1 MIKERESDVALR
13 CARRGCPHPHRQ
25 VEFLSTALATS
36 PDTQTSAER
45 IIRQRVGVKNALEG
59 SLFVYALMAPGTEGK
74 MDQKTRFLN
83 DDVSEMIIFCR
94 RNNPVILQGRK
105 QEGGQRTGVG
115 VGWGGDLAAGGNTPD
130 DLL

>member
-1 MIKERESDVALR
+1 MSAPPSPGGVLEHSAGNVARYPDVCR
-13 CARRGCPHPHRQ
+13 
-25 VEFLSTALATS
+25 
-36 PDTQTSAER
+36 SAER
-45 IIRQRVGVKNALEG
+45 IIRQRVGVKAALEG

-83 DDVSEMIIFCR
+83 DDVSEIIIFCR

-115 VGWGGDLAAGGNTPD
+115 LGGGADLAAGGNAPD